1 MKLSTYFNHKLQKLT
16 LIASLFAFGT
26 YCNAV
31 PVPATAKFRS
41 VTYDATT
48 KHFIAVGDADLMA
61 VSTDGRHWDYH
72 KVIPQNNT
80 RASGIS
86 YNNVFFGD
94 NQTLYILSQSEDL
107 LKRESASLTDAGQ
120 WKFTKVV
127 QNRFKSPNDLVGNI
141 HQIYIPLEYRMAEKD
156 ENDKSIPLREFFLQ
170 KVGNENEITGA
181 IGLYRMDHLHMTGTV
196 VPRTK
201 RIKEGKLYNLQVGL
215 NKNDTGYSSSLTLCD
230 DSSLLRSTNWGNSF
244 TTILKSPICESDDT
258 MVASHQPGMPIIEV
272 IFDPETEGSSVC
284 DLSAQPSPRC
294 TPVPAMTGH
303 HAEAVAATAH
313 GAAVAVSDDDGSLHK
328 TKVITGNLSDTGVF
342 TVNASSAEF
351 AVARRTCAATNNDLT
366 IMLGEDN
373 KVLLSTD
380 GRTWSMQPM
389 LAR

>member
-1 MKLSTYFNHKLQKLT
+1 MKLSTYFNPKLQKLI

-26 YCNAV
+26 YCNAA

-41 VTYDATT
+41 VIYDATT

-72 KVIPQNNT
+72 KVVPQNNT

-86 YNNVFFGD
+86 YNDVFFGD

-127 QNRFKSPNDLVGNI
+127 QNGYMHSEDLESMI
-141 HQIYIPLEYRMAEKD
+141 QIPITAEYR
-156 ENDKSIPLREFFLQ
+156 DKTKTPIVLRTFFLQ
-170 KVGNENEITGA
+170 RVGNQEEN
-181 IGLYRMDHLHMTGTV
+181 IGLKNLYRQDLKFLTSTSEASLYETIIKLKGGKSLHNLAV
-196 VPRTK
+196 S
-201 RIKEGKLYNLQVGL
+201 IQELKEGQLSNTVTICDGNNLLYSTDWGQHF
-215 NKNDTGYSSSLTLCD
+215 KTIQ
-230 DSSLLRSTNWGNSF
+230 DSEACQFEAVTSRQL
-244 TTILKSPICESDDT
+244 
-258 MVASHQPGMPIIEV
+258 GMPIIEV
-272 IFDPETEGSSVC
+272 IFDPKTEGSSVC

-328 TKVITGNLSDTGVF
+328 TKVITGNIADTGVF
-342 TVNASSAEF
+342 TVNSSSAEF
-351 AVARRTCAATNNDLT
+351 AVARRTCAATNNDHLT
-366 IMLGEDN
+366 VMLGEDN

-380 GRTWSMQPM
+380 GRTWNIQPM

>member
-41 VTYDATT
+41 VIYDATT

-72 KVIPQNNT
+72 KVVPQNHT
-80 RASGIS
+80 RSSGIS

-107 LKRESASLTDAGQ
+107 FKRERSSLTDAGQ

-127 QNRFKSPNDLVGNI
+127 QNGYMHSEDLESMIQIPITAEYRDKTNAPIVLRTFYIQRVGN
-141 HQIYIPLEYRMAEKD
+141 QQENTGLKNFYRQDFKYMESAAYIVGIPIKLKGGKALH
-156 ENDKSIPLREFFLQ
+156 NLAVSIQEL
-170 KVGNENEITGA
+170 
-181 IGLYRMDHLHMTGTV
+181 
-196 VPRTK
+196 
-201 RIKEGKLYNLQVGL
+201 KEGQLSNTVTICDGNNLLHSTDWGRNFKTIQ
-215 NKNDTGYSSSLTLCD
+215 
-230 DSSLLRSTNWGNSF
+230 DSEACQFEAVTSRQL
-244 TTILKSPICESDDT
+244 
-258 MVASHQPGMPIIEV
+258 GMPIIEV

>member
-31 PVPATAKFRS
+31 SVPATAKFRS

-72 KVIPQNNT
+72 KVVPQSHT
-80 RASGIS
+80 RSSGIS
-86 YNNVFFGD
+86 YNNVFFGG

-107 LKRESASLTDAGQ
+107 FKRESASLTDAGQ

-127 QNRFKSPNDLVGNI
+127 QNEFKSPNDIVGNVYPI
-141 HQIYIPLEYRMAEKD
+141 FIPPEYQMAGE
-156 ENDKSIPLREFFLQ
+156 DKSITIREFFLQ
-170 KVGNENEITGA
+170 KVGNESEITGMVS
-181 IGLYRMDHLHMTGTV
+181 LYRTDYSHVATV
-196 VPRTK
+196 LMPRTK
-201 RIKEGKLYNLQVGL
+201 KIKEGKLHNLEVGL
-215 NKNDTGYSSSLTLCD
+215 SKDDTGYSNLLALCD
-230 DSSLLRSTNWGNSF
+230 GSSLLRSTNWGNSF
-244 TTILKSPICESDDT
+244 TTTLKSPICKSDDT

-272 IFDPETEGSSVC
+272 IFDSETEGSSVC

-328 TKVITGNLSDTGVF
+328 TKVITGNISDTGVF

-351 AVARRTCAATNNDLT
+351 AVARRTCAATNNDGLT

-380 GRTWSMQPM
+380 GRTWSMQTM
-389 LAR
+389 LTR